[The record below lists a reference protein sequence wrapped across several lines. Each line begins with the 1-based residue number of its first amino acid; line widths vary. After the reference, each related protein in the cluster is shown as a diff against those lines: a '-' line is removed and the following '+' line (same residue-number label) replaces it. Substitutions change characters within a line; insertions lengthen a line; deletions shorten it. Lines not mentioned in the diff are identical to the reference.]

1 MGKPRAYDPWTDHGD
16 EGPKPERQVL
26 DPARVERILVQ
37 AASEGH
43 SVTYRQMLDMFG
55 HRLGSG
61 TVGHLCRVLGVI
73 DAARTA
79 RGEPHLAC
87 LVVKA
92 ADRQPGVGY
101 FGANDPLDADSRI
114 ALVVERQRAVFA
126 WAAGLKSSCAGR
138 LRTDHPLDRSV
149 PAHDR

>member
-1 MGKPRAYDPWTDHGD
+1 MGNPRAYDPWTDHGD
-16 EGPKPERQVL
+16 EGPQPERQVL

-43 SVTYRQMLDMFG
+43 SVTYRQVLDMFG

-61 TVGHLCRVLGVI
+61 TVGHLCRVLGMI
-73 DAARTA
+73 DDARTA

-101 FGANDPLDADSRI
+101 FGANDPLDPAGRI
-114 ALVVERQRAVFA
+114 ALVAERQQAVFA
-126 WAAGLKSSCAGR
+126 WAAGLSPSCAR
-138 LRTDHPLDRSV
+138 RSRTDRSRDRSV
-149 PAHDR
+149 PAYDR